1 MLDKAASERIV
12 HDYKVSSYGEQW
24 KNGFAD
30 GKVQLLSLIWGPELE
45 YSETEGC
52 RP

>member
-12 HDYKVSSYGEQW
+12 HDYKVSNCGEQW
-24 KNGFAD
+24 KNGLAD

-45 YSETEGC
+45 YRENEGG